1 MRSALFVINAIFAT
15 KYGIVKDWD
24 RYGFGHRL
32 LFVRYSLIVSD
43 MNTTKCIRQ
52 HVQQLPAG
60 EPFTPS
66 ALLGM
71 GSRAAID
78 QALSRLA
85 KAGTITRVTRGVFV
99 RPAESRHL
107 GKVLPE
113 PSKVA
118 ETVAKAQGA
127 TVQVHGAEAARRFE
141 LTTQTPTQP
150 VFCTTGPS
158 KRFRMGKMEVV
169 LKHASSRKLAL
180 AGRPAGVALSALW
193 YLGCNEVT
201 AETIEKIHSKLSPS
215 EFEALTAAKAAMP
228 GWMAERFYR
237 YEQQHAAR
245 G

>member
-1 MRSALFVINAIFAT
+1 
-15 KYGIVKDWD
+15 
-24 RYGFGHRL
+24 
-32 LFVRYSLIVSD
+32 
-43 MNTTKCIRQ
+43 MNTTERVRQ
-52 HVQQLPAG
+52 YIQQLPTG
-60 EPFTPS
+60 EPFTPG

-71 GSRAAID
+71 GSRASVD
-78 QALSRLA
+78 QALSRLV
-85 KAGTITRVTRGVFV
+85 KAGAIARVTRGVFA
-99 RPAESRHL
+99 RPIESRHL

-150 VFCTTGPS
+150 VFYTTGPS

-193 YLGCNEVT
+193 YLGRNEVT
-201 AETIEKIHSKLSPS
+201 TETIGKIHRKLSRS

-237 YEQQHAAR
+237 YEQQHATH